1 MGHPVRKPSTTEAS
15 QPPSRPGDAVHAPAP
30 PSEPSRLEPPVHE
43 QPLSHEDSQQAVAAW
58 KASLGKGVDRQ
69 LRASAPPP
77 PQPLPTQQLP
87 GCEFL
92 IVSGIPLGDAGGGQ
106 RSAQLARAFAHRFCT
121 VHFVYIFPSASFE
134 NQGTT
139 FVTGVSG
146 LAVQQMQL
154 SPAVATDLVPSLS
167 RGARVIIEV
176 PHRDVIPVVEA
187 ARRHKTQV
195 VVEILDD
202 WFDKALGGDW
212 FNKADLVRILNS
224 ADRVVATALALQR
237 QAQAYF
243 AWQVEYL
250 PNAANELEFRP
261 AAFREAE
268 LALPGD
274 WPPGASR
281 VALYFGSLYGSWLR
295 WDFIHEAAK
304 VCPDTEFVIIG
315 DASQQVK
322 DMNKDFR
329 NVHLI
334 GLKQHSEL
342 TAYVQAATVGLLPFA
357 PGPLLETISPVKVFE
372 YGFAGL
378 PVVATF
384 SEELKGLP
392 FIHQAKDARQF
403 ASLAC
408 SELPAPSSDDLST
421 TLQQYSWGRVADA
434 MMQDHKLQHAF
445 VVIILCHNNGDFIGR
460 MVRSALKHGATKTT
474 MQVIVVDTA
483 STDESP
489 QVLADLKAEL
499 GITVVQIDSPG
510 CSAGRNAGLAAINLP
525 GFVPSRVLVS
535 FFDSDML
542 ITSASWMYET
552 EAIHLSNPRLGA
564 IGWAAGWF
572 NPDLPYDTVV
582 YGLPRRG
589 ANSETDKLGFRV
601 SVGYLGSG
609 GMVAKLSALMDTS
622 GFDER
627 FFPAGFEDTDL
638 SFALREAGYFIAYRE
653 FGGVL
658 HEAHKTTARI
668 HSEAKLDYDD
678 LLRKNGKLFR
688 SKWKNRPQYFS
699 AG

>member
-1 MGHPVRKPSTTEAS
+1 
-15 QPPSRPGDAVHAPAP
+15 
-30 PSEPSRLEPPVHE
+30 
-43 QPLSHEDSQQAVAAW
+43 
-58 KASLGKGVDRQ
+58 
-69 LRASAPPP
+69 
-77 PQPLPTQQLP
+77 
-87 GCEFL
+87 
-92 IVSGIPLGDAGGGQ
+92 
-106 RSAQLARAFAHRFCT
+106 
-121 VHFVYIFPSASFE
+121 
-134 NQGTT
+134 
-139 FVTGVSG
+139 
-146 LAVQQMQL
+146 
-154 SPAVATDLVPSLS
+154 
-167 RGARVIIEV
+167 
-176 PHRDVIPVVEA
+176 
-187 ARRHKTQV
+187 
-195 VVEILDD
+195 
-202 WFDKALGGDW
+202 
-212 FNKADLVRILNS
+212 
-224 ADRVVATALALQR
+224 
-237 QAQAYF
+237 
-243 AWQVEYL
+243 
-250 PNAANELEFRP
+250 
-261 AAFREAE
+261 
-268 LALPGD
+268 
-274 WPPGASR
+274 
-281 VALYFGSLYGSWLR
+281 
-295 WDFIHEAAK
+295 
-304 VCPDTEFVIIG
+304 
-315 DASQQVK
+315 
-322 DMNKDFR
+322 
-329 NVHLI
+329 
-334 GLKQHSEL
+334 
-342 TAYVQAATVGLLPFA
+342 
-357 PGPLLETISPVKVFE
+357 
-372 YGFAGL
+372 
-378 PVVATF
+378 
-384 SEELKGLP
+384 
-392 FIHQAKDARQF
+392 
-403 ASLAC
+403 
-408 SELPAPSSDDLST
+408 
-421 TLQQYSWGRVADA
+421 

-609 GMVAKLSALMDTS
+609 GMVAKLSALMDTP